1 MHAARASRLASFDSS
16 HLAKIG
22 NAPRR
27 SLKFNIISI
36 KPNDVIIYLAIAI
49 ARSIVLSTKSSEG
62 IHGIWGCSTKQYS
75 RQLGTMDIGR
85 KKIPAKT
92 GKGGESWVAAP
103 NGKCQ

>member
-1 MHAARASRLASFDSS
+1 MMSS

-27 SLKFNIISI
+27 SLKFNMILV

-62 IHGIWGCSTKQYS
+62 IHGIWGCSTQQYS
-75 RQLGTMDIGR
+75 RQLL
-85 KKIPAKT
+85 IPH
-92 GKGGESWVAAP
+92 GKGSW
-103 NGKCQ
+103 GKPACIISLTVLQSAKAGNA